1 MCVWTWNEL
10 LGDQFRA
17 LARYTRCCGFS
28 IMRDNSWP
36 LDCIIVATNDGM
48 VGINLRWYTLSLML
62 FYNEPNHKWCGIL
75 KGKLRVFDGVIFWG
89 NTFHYLFQEGMMKLH
104 LPKVKV
110 LNIILHS
117 DSWSVLLYI
126 HPDMYGLLWWLQMP
140 VCVHVCVCV
149 CMHMYTST
157 YIRMYVC
164 MYVCMCICYV
174 CMYDI
179 FVWKDDVLQLDIIN
193 LYWISVITF

>member
-1 MCVWTWNEL
+1 
-10 LGDQFRA
+10 
-17 LARYTRCCGFS
+17 
-28 IMRDNSWP
+28 
-36 LDCIIVATNDGM
+36 M
-48 VGINLRWYTLSLML
+48 VGINLIWYTLSLML
-62 FYNEPNHKWCGIL
+62 SYNEPNHKWCGIL

-110 LNIILHS
+110 LNVILHS

-140 VCVHVCVCV
+140 VCACMCVCICTHV
-149 CMHMYTST
+149 HT
-157 YIRMYVC
+157 YVC

-174 CMYDI
+174 CMYVWHFCVEGWYTAI
-179 FVWKDDVLQLDIIN
+179 RYYQFVLNFSDHILNAFIS
-193 LYWISVITF
+193 LYW